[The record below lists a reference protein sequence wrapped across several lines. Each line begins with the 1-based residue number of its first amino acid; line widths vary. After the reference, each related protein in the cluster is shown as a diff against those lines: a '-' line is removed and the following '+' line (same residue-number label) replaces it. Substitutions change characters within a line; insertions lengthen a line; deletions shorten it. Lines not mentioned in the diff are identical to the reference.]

1 MAHGVFPKIVPSQHD
16 THFSQHHGRA
26 CLFVRR
32 VRTVH
37 IAVAAPP
44 PRHAV
49 AVAAGKFI
57 LAVALAHGAVVLVA
71 AVPAVVLLIAQPPLL
86 DALAVGASE
95 LGGGARLIW

>member
-1 MAHGVFPKIVPSQHD
+1 MKYRS
-16 THFSQHHGRA
+16 T

-37 IAVAAPP
+37 IAIAAPP

-49 AVAAGKFI
+49 SVAARKLV
-57 LAVALAHGAVVLVA
+57 LAVALAGGAIVLVA

-86 DALAVGASE
+86 HALAVGAGE
-95 LGGGARLIW
+95 LGGGASLI

>member
-1 MAHGVFPKIVPSQHD
+1 MHSTYNFPISSPTSKEI
-16 THFSQHHGRA
+16 T

-57 LAVALAHGAVVLVA
+57 LAVALVDGAVVLVA

-95 LGGGARLIW
+95 LGGSARLIWRS